1 MSLKDWFNEE
11 WVDIGR
17 KKKGG
22 GHPSCGRKKASTKKK
37 GYPKC
42 VPKAKAATMTKA
54 QKASAVRRKRS
65 KAQGV
70 GGKPTNVKTI
80 VRKKKKK

>member
-1 MSLKDWFNEE
+1 MSLKEWFNEE

-17 KKKGG
+17 
-22 GHPSCGRKKASTKKK
+22 KKK

-54 QKASAVRRKRS
+54 QKASAIRRKRS
-65 KAQGV
+65 KPQGV

-80 VRKKKKK
+80 RKKKKK